1 MHEGFWRA
9 NLQGKDH
16 MEDLGLD
23 GKILNWIL
31 KETERTGVA
40 WNVPAQDKGHLRDL
54 VDTVMNF
61 MVP

>member
-1 MHEGFWRA
+1 
-9 NLQGKDH
+9 

-31 KETERTGVA
+31 KETERTGAA
-40 WNVPAQDKGHLRDL
+40 WINPAQDKGHLRVL

-61 MVP
+61 KVP